1 MADEKKA
8 EPQLVGR
15 LRDMLGA
22 YRVSQIIVVAAK
34 LGVADHLAAGPRSV
48 EELAAAT
55 GAKAPAL
62 YRVLRALAS
71 YEIFRERED
80 GRFELTPLA
89 QGLRSDVPG
98 SVHGTAVCYG
108 EAWWWDSWGRL
119 YDTVM
124 TGETAFDLLHKE
136 PMFDYL
142 QKHPT
147 AEAAFNAHMDS
158 VTALI
163 ARSVADTYDFS
174 WARSV
179 CDVGGGHGVMLRA
192 VLEKHAHLR
201 GILFEQPSVIASARK
216 KLPESLLQRCELV
229 AGSFF
234 EEVPSGADAYLM
246 KNIIHDWEDER
257 ALLILSNCR
266 RAMSSSSRLVLV
278 ESVIPPGNAP
288 SLGKLWDITMLA
300 TLKGVERTEEEYRSL
315 LKSAQFEL
323 TRVIAL
329 PGEVHAVEAVPR

>member
-1 MADEKKA
+1 MADETNMV
-8 EPQLVGR
+8 PQLGR
-15 LRDMLGA
+15 LRDLLGA
-22 YRVSQIIVVAAK
+22 YRISQIIVVAAK
-34 LGVADHLAAGPRSV
+34 LGIADQLAGGPRSV

-71 YEIFRERED
+71 FEIFRERED
-80 GRFELTPLA
+80 GKFEITPLA
-89 QGLRSDVPG
+89 EGLRTDVPG

-136 PMFDYL
+136 PLFDYL
-142 QKHPT
+142 QKHPS

-163 ARSVADTYDFS
+163 ARAVADSYDFS
-174 WARSV
+174 WAGSV
-179 CDVGGGHGVMLRA
+179 CDVGGGQGVMLRT
-192 VLEKHAHLR
+192 VLEKHARLR
-201 GILFEQPSVIASARK
+201 GILFDQSSVIASAREK
-216 KLPESLLQRCELV
+216 FPADMLARCDLV

-234 EEVPSGADAYLM
+234 EQVPSGADAYLM

-257 ALLILSNCR
+257 ALIILRNCR
-266 RAMSSSSRLVLV
+266 AAMSTRSRLVLV
-278 ESVIPPGNAP
+278 EAVIPPGNAP
-288 SLGKLWDITMLA
+288 SLGKLWDMTML
-300 TLKGVERTEEEYRSL
+300 TLLRGVERTEEEYRSL
-315 LKSAQFEL
+315 LRSAQFEL
-323 TRVIAL
+323 TRVIDL
-329 PGEVHAVEAVPR
+329 PGDVHAVEAVPS